1 MKDPKYEVG
10 DHVRIWKYKK
20 KLQKSTLQVG
30 LKKFLLLKKLNILC
44 SGHMLLVTL
53 TVKKLLERFTNK
65 NYKKTN

>member
-10 DHVRIWKYKK
+10 DYVRIWKYKK
-20 KLQKSTLQVG
+20 KLQKSTLQVD
-30 LKKFLLLKKLNILC
+30 LNKFLWLKKLNILC
-44 SGHMLLVTL
+44 SGNILLVTL